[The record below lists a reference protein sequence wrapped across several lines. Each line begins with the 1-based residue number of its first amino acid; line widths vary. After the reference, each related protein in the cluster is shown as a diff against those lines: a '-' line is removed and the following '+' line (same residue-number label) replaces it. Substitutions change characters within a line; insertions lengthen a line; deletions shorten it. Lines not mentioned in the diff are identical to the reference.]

1 LYFLKYKIENSE
13 EFLTVATT
21 RPETIFGDVAICI
34 NPNDEKYSHLKG
46 KKVIVPIVNRVIPII
61 EDDYVDI
68 EFGTGALKITP
79 AHDINDY
86 EIGQKF
92 NLPIID
98 SLDDDANLNEHGLH
112 YQRKDSLI
120 EHVFGGV
127 NPQGCEVTS
136 FKTPST
142 KEYGH
147 DFLWR
152 NYQALPEKGKIGIF
166 NRSHYESVLVCKVH
180 PEYNLSEKV
189 WDNVEQ
195 INDKFWKNRYESI
208 RDFEKHLARNGT
220 KIVKIFLHVSP
231 EEQKQRFLDR
241 INEEDKNWKFSAAD
255 LKERARFGDY
265 MEAYEEA
272 INETSKEHA
281 PWFVVPADKK
291 WFARLTALQIIIDA
305 LEDMNL
311 KYPELPENEKTA
323 LEEAKKQ
330 LENEK

>member
-1 LYFLKYKIENSE
+1 LQEKLYADGS
-13 EFLTVATT
+13 
-21 RPETIFGDVAICI
+21 
-34 NPNDEKYSHLKG
+34 
-46 KKVIVPIVNRVIPII
+46 
-61 EDDYVDI
+61 
-68 EFGTGALKITP
+68 
-79 AHDINDY
+79 
-86 EIGQKF
+86 Q
-92 NLPIID
+92 
-98 SLDDDANLNEHGLH
+98 SLLVVLQAMDAAG
-112 YQRKDSLI
+112 KDSLI

-136 FKTPST
+136 FKAPSS
-142 KEYGH
+142 KEYGF
-147 DFLWR
+147 DFIWR
-152 NYQALPEKGKIGIF
+152 HYTALPEKGKIGIF

-189 WDNVEQ
+189 WKSVDE
-195 INDKFWKNRYESI
+195 INENFWQNRYESI

-311 KYPELPENEKTA
+311 KYPELPENEK
-323 LEEAKKQ
+323 Q
-330 LENEK
+330 H